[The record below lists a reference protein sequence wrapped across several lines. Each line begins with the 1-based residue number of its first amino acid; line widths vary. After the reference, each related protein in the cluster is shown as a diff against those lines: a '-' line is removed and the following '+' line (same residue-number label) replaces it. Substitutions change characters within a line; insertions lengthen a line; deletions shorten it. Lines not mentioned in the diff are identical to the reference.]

1 MFNKVLIANR
11 GEIAVRIIR
20 ACRELG
26 ISTLAIVSEADRD
39 SLHAYIADDV
49 VCVGTAPSSD
59 SYLNIQNILSAAVIK
74 GADAIHPGF
83 GFLSENAEFAEI
95 CNECNITFIGPTP
108 ENIRLLG
115 DKAMAKQTMKNANVP
130 TIPGSDGEVTE
141 IDEATAIAESIGFP
155 LLIKAAAGGGGRG
168 IRIVQNKDELVP
180 AFEAAKA
187 EAVACFGYGGVYIE
201 KYLKNTRHV
210 EFQIFAD
217 NHGNIVHLGERDCS
231 LQRRNQK
238 IIEETPCPVMTEK
251 LRQEM
256 GNSAIRAAKAV
267 GYRNT
272 GTVEF
277 LLDEDMNFYFMEM
290 NTRIQVE
297 HPITEMVTGIDLVK
311 EQIAVAAGKPLSFG
325 QKDIV
330 LRGHSIECRINAE
343 NPSKNFMPSGG
354 TINVLHVPGGNGIRF
369 DSHIYQGYKVPTN
382 YDSMLGKAIV
392 WARTR
397 DEAIAKM
404 NGFMTEAV
412 IEGIDTN
419 ISFHT
424 EIIDSKFFRSGKYHT
439 KSIEEMLKV
448 KEKVK
453 KK

>member
-26 ISTLAIVSEADRD
+26 IPTLAIVSEADRD

-59 SYLNIQNILSAAVIK
+59 SYLNIQNILSAAAVK

-83 GFLSENAEFAEI
+83 GFLSENAEFAEM
-95 CNECNITFIGPTP
+95 CAECNITFIGPSP
-108 ENIRLLG
+108 DNIRLLG
-115 DKAMAKQTMKNANVP
+115 DKAIAKQTMKKANVP
-130 TIPGSDGEVTE
+130 TIPGSDGEVTVFE
-141 IDEATAIAESIGFP
+141 EVLKIAESIGFP

-168 IRIVQNKDELVP
+168 IRIVQNKDELLP

-187 EAVACFGYGGVYIE
+187 EALACFGYGGVYIE

-210 EFQIFAD
+210 EFQVFAD
-217 NHGNIVHLGERDCS
+217 SFGNVVHLGERDCS

-238 IIEETPCPVMTEK
+238 ILEETPCPVLTDE

-256 GNSAIRAAKAV
+256 GAAAVRAAKAI
-267 GYRNT
+267 GYKNT

-277 LLDEDMNFYFMEM
+277 LLDENLNYYFMEM

-311 EQIAVAAGKPLSFG
+311 EQISVAAGKPLSFS
-325 QKDIV
+325 QEDIV

-343 NPSKNFMPSGG
+343 NPSKNFMPSSG
-354 TINVLHVPGGNGIRF
+354 TINVLHIPGGNGIRF
-369 DSHIYQGYKVPTN
+369 DSHLYQGYKVPTN
-382 YDSMLGKAIV
+382 YDSMLGKVIV

-397 DEAIAKM
+397 DEAISKM
-404 NGFMTEAV
+404 NSFLSEIV
-412 IEGIDTN
+412 IDGIDTN

-424 EIIDSKFFRSGKYHT
+424 EILNSKMFKSGNYNT
-439 KSIEEMLKV
+439 KSIEEMLK
-448 KEKVK
+448 EKSK
-453 KK
+453 RK

>member
-59 SYLNIQNILSAAVIK
+59 SYLNIQNILSAAAVK

-83 GFLSENAEFAEI
+83 GFLSENAEFAEM
-95 CNECNITFIGPTP
+95 CSECNITFIGPTP

-115 DKAMAKQTMKNANVP
+115 DKAIAKQTMKKANVP

-141 IDEATAIAESIGFP
+141 FDEVLSIAESIGFP

-168 IRIVQNKDELVP
+168 IRIVHKKDELLP
-180 AFEAAKA
+180 AYEAAKA
-187 EAVACFGYGGVYIE
+187 EALACFGYGGVYIE
-201 KYLKNTRHV
+201 KYLTNTRHV

-217 NHGNIVHLGERDCS
+217 NFGNVVHLGERDCS

-238 IIEETPCPVMTEK
+238 ILEETPCPVLDDE
-251 LRQEM
+251 LRKEM
-256 GNSAIRAAKAV
+256 GNAAIRAAKAI
-267 GYRNT
+267 GYKNT

-277 LLDEDMNFYFMEM
+277 LLDGDLNYYFMEM

-311 EQIAVAAGKPLSFG
+311 EQIMVAAGEHLSFS
-325 QKDIV
+325 QEDIM

-354 TINVLHVPGGNGIRF
+354 TINVLHIPGGNGIRF
-369 DSHIYQGYKVPTN
+369 DSHLYQGYKTPTN
-382 YDSMLGKAIV
+382 YDSMLGKIIV
-392 WARTR
+392 WARNR
-397 DEAIAKM
+397 EQAIAKM
-404 NGFMTEAV
+404 NSALSEAV

-419 ISFHT
+419 ISFHA
-424 EIIDSKFFRSGKYHT
+424 EILNTQMFKSGNYST
-439 KSIEEMLKV
+439 KSIEEMLKEEKR
-448 KEKVK
+448 KEK
-453 KK
+453 

>member
-59 SYLNIQNILSAAVIK
+59 SYLNIQNILSAAAVK

-83 GFLSENAEFAEI
+83 GFLSENAEFAEM
-95 CNECNITFIGPTP
+95 CAECNITFIGPTP
-108 ENIRLLG
+108 DNIRLLG
-115 DKAMAKQTMKNANVP
+115 DKAIAKQTMKKANVP

-141 IDEATAIAESIGFP
+141 FEEVLTIAESIGFP

-168 IRIVQNKDELVP
+168 IRIVQNKDELLP

-201 KYLKNTRHV
+201 KYLSNTRHV

-217 NHGNIVHLGERDCS
+217 NFGNVVHLGERDCS

-238 IIEETPCPVMTEK
+238 ILEETPCPVLSDK

-256 GNSAIRAAKAV
+256 GNAAVRAAKAI

-277 LLDEDMNFYFMEM
+277 LLDENLNYYFMEM

-311 EQIAVAAGKPLSFG
+311 EQITVAAGKPLSFSQG
-325 QKDIV
+325 DIA

-343 NPSKNFMPSGG
+343 NPSKNFMPSSG
-354 TINVLHVPGGNGIRF
+354 TINVLHIPGGNGIRF
-369 DSHIYQGYKVPTN
+369 DSHLYQGYKVPTN

-397 DEAIAKM
+397 NEAISKM
-404 NGFMTEAV
+404 NSFLSEAV

-424 EIIDSKFFRSGKYHT
+424 EILNSKMFKNGKYYT
-439 KSIEEMLKV
+439 KSIEEMLK
-448 KEKVK
+448 EKAK
-453 KK
+453 RK

>member
-26 ISTLAIVSEADRD
+26 IPTLAIVSEADRD

-59 SYLNIQNILSAAVIK
+59 SYLNIQNILSAAAVK

-83 GFLSENAEFAEI
+83 GFLSENAEFAEM
-95 CNECNITFIGPTP
+95 CAECNITFIGPSP
-108 ENIRLLG
+108 DNIRLLG
-115 DKAMAKQTMKNANVP
+115 DKAIAKQTMKKANVP

-141 IDEATAIAESIGFP
+141 FEEVLKIAESIGFP

-168 IRIVQNKDELVP
+168 IRIVQNKDELLP

-187 EAVACFGYGGVYIE
+187 EALACFGYGGVYIE

-210 EFQIFAD
+210 EFQVFAD
-217 NHGNIVHLGERDCS
+217 SFGNVVHLGERDCS

-238 IIEETPCPVMTEK
+238 ILEETPCPVLTDE

-256 GNSAIRAAKAV
+256 GAAAVRAAKAI
-267 GYRNT
+267 GYKNT

-277 LLDEDMNFYFMEM
+277 LLDENLNYYFMEM

-311 EQIAVAAGKPLSFG
+311 EQISVAAGKPLSFS
-325 QKDIV
+325 QEDIV

-343 NPSKNFMPSGG
+343 NPSKNFMPSSG
-354 TINVLHVPGGNGIRF
+354 TINVLHIPGGNGIRF
-369 DSHIYQGYKVPTN
+369 DSHLYQGYKVPTN
-382 YDSMLGKAIV
+382 YDSMLGKVIV

-397 DEAIAKM
+397 DEAISKM
-404 NGFMTEAV
+404 NSFLSEIV
-412 IEGIDTN
+412 IDGIDTN

-424 EIIDSKFFRSGKYHT
+424 EILNSKMFKSGNYNT
-439 KSIEEMLKV
+439 KSIEEMLK
-448 KEKVK
+448 EKSK
-453 KK
+453 RK